1 MIAAAFSVL
10 AFIWSGCS
18 GPLKAQAKELPLQA
32 FLPESEELRN
42 WTEDGEPQNFSGED
56 LFTYI
61 DGGAE
66 IYFEYGFRR
75 VIVQDYRTDAGSRV
89 SLEIFE
95 MDSPDSAYGIYT
107 FKRSQRGEPV
117 SLGDEC
123 QLADYY
129 LNLRKGPYLVTI
141 TGLDPAADANKALLL
156 LARAIEP
163 KMGPSTRPPS
173 LVSRL
178 PVEGLETQS
187 IKYFK
192 GPLALYNSYPFFR
205 EDVFAFQAGVK
216 GEYAPGYSLY
226 IFEYPDVPSARL
238 RFEEAAKSFEQSE
251 RYKGFAERQGVY
263 QLKDDRDNW
272 IFATAKG
279 RYVLLLVDSEDEA
292 SAKRIFLLV
301 NENLSDS

>member
-1 MIAAAFSVL
+1 
-10 AFIWSGCS
+10 
-18 GPLKAQAKELPLQA
+18 LQD
-32 FLPESEELRN
+32 
-42 WTEDGEPQNFSGED
+42 WTRDGESQYFAGED

-75 VIVQDYRTDAGSRV
+75 VIVQDYRTDAGSRL

-141 TGLDPAADANKALLL
+141 TGLDLADDAQKGLLL
-156 LARAIEP
+156 LARTIEP
-163 KMGPSTRPPS
+163 RIGPPTAPPS

-178 PVEGLETQS
+178 PKEALETQS

-205 EDVFAFQAGVK
+205 SDVFALSAGVK

-226 IFEYPDVPSARL
+226 IFEYPDGPSARL
-238 RFEEAAKSFEQSE
+238 RFAEAGKSFEQSE
-251 RYKGFAERQGVY
+251 RYKDFAERQGVY
-263 QLKDDRDNW
+263 HLKDDRDNR

-279 RYVLLLVDSEDEA
+279 RYVLLLVGSEDEA
-292 SAKRIFLLV
+292 SARKIFLLV
-301 NENLSDS
+301 NGKLSDS